1 MDATLARVG
10 DRVVLGLPL
19 GIGKPNL
26 VANEFYRRAAR
37 DPALHLTILTALSLT
52 RPRARSDLERRLLEP
67 IVERVFADYPELDY
81 VRAARSGTL
90 PPNIE
95 VIEFFFEPGAWLEAY
110 SVFLRRSPGAERA
123 LPLSFDARDAAGTAL
138 LSVVSVPALSAANAP
153 RRRGGATGT
162 DLLLVTPTDVP
173 VARLAR
179 SGPAEQFVLLLPSGS
194 IIGWA
199 AVARDATPPPAP
211 GLGAGAGSVDAA
223 VDALLSGGVS
233 VGLTL
238 GTEPA
243 APPWARLRMLSASE
257 GEITT
262 TTGLLVATT
271 AVDVAEPTG
280 KRASPTREHRLSYRT
295 DITPLERLL
304 TVTALIVLDLATL

>member
-1 MDATLARVG
+1 MAGSGAPPAWYPDPGHRHEFRWWDGARWTEHVSN
-10 DRVVLGLPL
+10 RQV
-19 GIGKPNL
+19 IG
-26 VANEFYRRAAR
+26 R
-37 DPALHLTILTALSLT
+37 DP
-52 RPRARSDLERRLLEP
+52 
-67 IVERVFADYPELDY
+67 
-81 VRAARSGTL
+81 L
-90 PPNIE
+90 PPRPPAATSVGGAAPAGPSGAAPAAASAPGLSPFE
-95 VIEFFFEPGAWLEAY
+95 EPRFEPGAWLEAY